1 MPVVIDPNIKK
12 ESVRID
18 LNGNQIDPRTK
29 QVIKPVEKAYVPA
42 PAPTPAKEV
51 HSDAI
56 GDRISQIINEKVAKL
71 IEQKIEAAL
80 KNL

>member
-29 QVIKPVEKAYVPA
+29 QVVKPVEQAYVPP
-42 PAPTPAKEV
+42 PAPVKEAN
-51 HSDAI
+51 SDAI
-56 GDRISQIINEKVAKL
+56 GDRISQIINEKVAKI
-71 IEQKIEAAL
+71 IEQKIEEAL

>member
-18 LNGNQIDPRTK
+18 LSGNQIDPRTK
-29 QVIKPVEKAYVPA
+29 QVIKPVEAPYVPTPLPPA
-42 PAPTPAKEV
+42 PAPT
-51 HSDAI
+51 HDAL
-56 GDRISQIINEKVAKL
+56 GDKISQIINEKVAKI
-71 IEQKIEAAL
+71 IEQKIEEAL